1 MEAVL
6 DTNVIVS
13 ALISPKGPPA
23 KIIRAWRAHNFAWV
37 TSEALLDELERTLR
51 YPRLKQYVAWTD
63 DELTE
68 FLELVRRQAK
78 VVSPSQTL
86 DVIEDDPDDNRVLE
100 AAAEGHAD
108 YIVSGDRHL
117 LKFGTYGE
125 IAIVT
130 PARFAAIIA
139 AGLT

>member
-1 MEAVL
+1 VEAVL
-6 DTNVIVS
+6 DANVVVS
-13 ALISPKGPPA
+13 AFISPKGPPA
-23 KIIRAWRAHNFAWV
+23 EIIRAWRAHSLTWV
-37 TSEALLDELERTLR
+37 TSPALLDELERALR
-51 YPRLKQYVAWTD
+51 YPRIQRHLAWTE

-68 FLELVRRQAK
+68 FLELIRCQAK

-86 DVIEDDPDDNRVLE
+86 DVIVDDSDDNRVLE
-100 AAAEGHAD
+100 AAVEGQAG

-117 LKFGTYGE
+117 LELRMYGE

-130 PARFAAIIA
+130 PARFAAVLA